1 MKTPVVLTAFGTTS
15 KAVDTYDYMDK
26 IIGERFPGHEI
37 RWSYTSG
44 MVRNIV
50 KKKQKIELQSAKEVL
65 TELENKGYDQAVV
78 QSLHVLCGTEF
89 HRLINETKE
98 CRIRTSI
105 GLPLLSSP
113 ADYSALI
120 AGAGNTFSAHDNDE
134 AVILVGHGTEHPV
147 WSSYI
152 ALEYLL
158 QKEYDLNIYVGVVE
172 GENSCD
178 RIVQAVK
185 GKRIKSVLLVPFM
198 IVAGVHFKEDL
209 IGDSEDSWKGRFER
223 EGIEVRAIDK
233 GLGYYPFIVDIF
245 IDHIKEALDA
255 IPAGEAHK

>member
-1 MKTPVVLTAFGTTS
+1 MKIPIILTAFGTTS
-15 KAVDTYDYMDK
+15 KAVDTYNYMDK
-26 IIGERFPGHEI
+26 IIGERFPDYDI
-37 RWSYTSG
+37 RWAYTSR
-44 MVRNIV
+44 MVRNLV
-50 KKKQKIELQSAKEVL
+50 KEKRKTELKSTKEVL
-65 TELENKGYDQAVV
+65 AELEDNGYSQAVI

-89 HRLINETKE
+89 HRLINETKQ
-98 CRIRTSI
+98 CQISTSI

-120 AGAGNTFSAHDNDE
+120 TGAGNIFSIPDNDE
-134 AVILVGHGTEHPV
+134 TVVLVGHGTEHPV

-158 QKEYDLNIYVGVVE
+158 QKEYDSNIYVGVVE

-185 GKRIKSVLLVPFM
+185 EKGMKKVLLVPFM

-209 IGDSEDSWKGRFER
+209 IGDSEDSWKSRFER

-245 IDHIKEALDA
+245 IDHIKQALDA
-255 IPAGEAHK
+255 ISGRNL

>member
-1 MKTPVVLTAFGTTS
+1 MKTPIVITAFGTTT
-15 KAVDTYDYMDK
+15 KAVDTYDYMDAK
-26 IIGERFPGHEI
+26 IRESFSDHEI
-37 RWSYTSG
+37 KWSYTSK
-44 MVRNIV
+44 MVRNLV
-50 KKKQKIELQSAKEVL
+50 KKKQKIELKSTKEVL
-65 TELENKGYDQAVV
+65 TELEDEGYNQAVV

-89 HRLINETKE
+89 HRLINETKQ

-105 GLPLLSSP
+105 GLPLLSSL

-120 AGAGNTFSAHDNDE
+120 TGIGNIFSTPGNDE
-134 AVILVGHGTEHPV
+134 AVVLVGHGTEHPV

-158 QKEYDLNIYVGVVE
+158 QKEYGSNIYVGVVE

-185 GKRIKSVLLVPFM
+185 GRGIKSVLLVPFM

-209 IGDSEDSWKGRFER
+209 IGDSEDSWKSRFER
-223 EGIEVRAIDK
+223 EGIEVRAVDK

-245 IDHIKEALDA
+245 IDHIKQALDA
-255 IPAGEAHK
+255 ITSHQGE